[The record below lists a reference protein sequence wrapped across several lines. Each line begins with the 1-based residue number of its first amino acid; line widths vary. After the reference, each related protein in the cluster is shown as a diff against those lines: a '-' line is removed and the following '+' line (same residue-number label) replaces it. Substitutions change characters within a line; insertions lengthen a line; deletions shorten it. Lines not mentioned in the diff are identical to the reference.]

1 MPFSYLYY
9 CHQRKCQLKLSFVN
23 KIQQKIVS
31 AFFQIQDE
39 SFVLNWVSGDMQH
52 FQQPDKK
59 KCKKENIFLIQNWNY
74 HLLIQ
79 LFMRILHTFAWSLS
93 HPCNCLLE
101 IVQDFLS
108 KLSMKL
114 NIVKSRVLTRVYNM
128 KINFSPKG
136 HSK

>member
-1 MPFSYLYY
+1 MEVTNASSPLLFYW

-59 KCKKENIFLIQNWNY
+59 
-74 HLLIQ
+74 
-79 LFMRILHTFAWSLS
+79 M
-93 HPCNCLLE
+93 
-101 IVQDFLS
+101 
-108 KLSMKL
+108 
-114 NIVKSRVLTRVYNM
+114 
-128 KINFSPKG
+128 
-136 HSK
+136 